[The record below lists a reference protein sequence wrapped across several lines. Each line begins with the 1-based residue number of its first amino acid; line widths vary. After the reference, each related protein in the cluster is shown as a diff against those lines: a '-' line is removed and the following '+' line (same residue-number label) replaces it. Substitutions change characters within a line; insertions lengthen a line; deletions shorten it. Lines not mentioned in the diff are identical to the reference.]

1 MKPKDSDI
9 GEPYQIIN
17 IELVGDNCVEIV
29 TFGYEET
36 VNLENIAW
44 KISKDEVGKGVVVLN
59 NVTKGSCAER
69 YAEIF
74 ASEEQ
79 IKEFK
84 QKIRP
89 VPMP

>member
-1 MKPKDSDI
+1 MKPKESDVDQ
-9 GEPYQIIN
+9 PYQIQ
-17 IELVGDNCVEIV
+17 ELVLIGDTCVKI
-29 TFGYEET
+29 TTMGYEET
-36 VNLENIAW
+36 VNRENIAW